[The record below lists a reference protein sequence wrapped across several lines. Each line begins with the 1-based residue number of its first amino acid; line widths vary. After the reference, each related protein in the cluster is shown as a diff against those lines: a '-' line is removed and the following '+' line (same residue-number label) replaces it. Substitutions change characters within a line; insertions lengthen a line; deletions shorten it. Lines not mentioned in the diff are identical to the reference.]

1 MKSFLKGRINNGL
14 TDVDCLI
21 RDLSATGARLVL
33 SGGITMPS
41 VIELHIP
48 TKKQV
53 LRAKVDWRNG
63 DDMGVSFIHDLEETP
78 PVARDHSEL
87 AERVVK
93 LEAEAESL
101 FKALVRLRSEISAGH
116 DLDNASAHR
125 RAIRSMTL
133 AKQ

>member
-1 MKSFLKGRINNGL
+1 MRSFLKGRINNGL

-21 RDLSATGARLVL
+21 RDLSATNARLTL

-41 VIELHIP
+41 VVELHIP

-53 LRAKVDWRNG
+53 MRAQVDWRQG
-63 DDMGVSFIHDLEETP
+63 DDMGVSFIHDLEDAP

-93 LEAEAESL
+93 LEAEAASL
-101 FKALVRLRSEISAGH
+101 FKMLVQLRSKISPNQDPDEVANRRIRSLVRR
-116 DLDNASAHR
+116 
-125 RAIRSMTL
+125 
-133 AKQ
+133 